1 MLHRYSDMQFVMNLE
16 VEDFLRLA
24 AKAFEKREEERA
36 WDMWLQIYPDMVVPR
51 PGSKKPL
58 IKFMPFSKYLAGMK
72 NPKMQISSKTNEEIA
87 AQTARI
93 REKIKAKKE
102 RGMKP
107 HGV

>member
-36 WDMWLQIYPDMVVPR
+36 WQEWLAVYPDMVVPR
-51 PGSKKPL
+51 PGSKKPSL
-58 IKFMPFSKYLAGMK
+58 QFISFRKYLARMK
-72 NPKMQISSKTNEEIA
+72 SPKAQISTKTNEEIA

-93 REKIKAKKE
+93 RAKLKAKK
-102 RGMKP
+102 G
-107 HGV
+107 G

>member
-1 MLHRYSDMQFVMNLE
+1 MQFVMNLE
-16 VEDFLRLA
+16 VEDFLKLA
-24 AKAFEKREEERA
+24 AKAVEKREEERA
-36 WDMWLQIYPDMVVPR
+36 WQEWVAIYPDMVVPR
-51 PGSKKPL
+51 PGARKPP
-58 IKFMPFSKYLAGMK
+58 IQFISFRKYLARMK
-72 NPKMQISSKTNEEIA
+72 NPKVQVSSKTNEEIA